1 MTVSLNA
8 IPSPSYIDREL
19 SANLD
24 STDAFEGPEK
34 LLEIWFY
41 KNSSCVP
48 DNAKT
53 LRSIDF
59 STWVRLLQLV
69 KCQVLSMKQTEKMN
83 AFLLSE
89 SSLFVFDHKLTLKT
103 CGTTTTL
110 FCLEELF
117 RVVKEHLDWNFCQK
131 GKVNPYKV
139 FYSRRCFMF
148 PKKQQGIHQ
157 NWDDETQYLNKFFS
171 NGKSYLVG
179 RLGQANHWSLYV
191 TETNRDLDGQDEN
204 FDGSEEDD
212 DENDDDD
219 DDETLEMLMT
229 GLTPSRASQFVTTR
243 EPGQPVESDTDDEG
257 HVLGAQ
263 VTEDTQ
269 LDRIYDNVEGVSF
282 QQDAFAF
289 TPCGYSANVVMDQE
303 YYYTLHVTPED
314 GWSYASFESN
324 VPVTKV
330 SGGTQDNIAVMER
343 VLQVFGPSDFCL
355 TFFSRRSHND
365 NFAKLKKLTDRV
377 SNYTR
382 KDKIVYQLDDYHL
395 LYLRFERNN

>member
-1 MTVSLNA
+1 MTVFFNEVDHH
-8 IPSPSYIDREL
+8 SYVDREL

-41 KNSSCVP
+41 GNASSVP
-48 DNAKT
+48 DENKT

-59 STWVRLLQLV
+59 STWVNLLKLV
-69 KCQVLSMKQTEKMN
+69 KCQVLSIKQTDKMN

-110 FCLEELF
+110 SCLEELF
-117 RVVKEHLDWNFCQK
+117 RTVRDCIGWNFSLEDK
-131 GKVNPYKV
+131 LNPYKV

-148 PKKQQGIHQ
+148 PKRQQGIHR
-157 NWDDETQYLNKFFS
+157 NWDDETQYLDKFFA

-179 RLGQANHWSLYV
+179 RLGQASHWNLYV
-191 TETNRDLDGQDEN
+191 TETNRGLEKARVKGGPEAN
-204 FDGSEEDD
+204 
-212 DENDDDD
+212 D

-229 GLTPSRASQFVTTR
+229 GLRPGKASQFVTSR
-243 EPGQPVESDTDDEG
+243 EPGHFVEGDGEDEG
-257 HVLGAQ
+257 HVLGAE
-263 VTEDTQ
+263 VTRATG
-269 LDRIYDNVEGVSF
+269 LDRVYDNVQQADF

-289 TPCGYSANVVMDQE
+289 TPCGYSANITLDHE

-324 VPVTKV
+324 VPVREI
-330 SGGTQDNIAVMER
+330 SQETQDNVTVMQR
-343 VLQVFGPSDFCL
+343 VLAIFQPSDFCL
-355 TFFSRRSHND
+355 TFFSRHVQND
-365 NFAKLKKLTDRV
+365 NFVKLSKLTGMLA
-377 SNYTR
+377 NYVCQ
-382 KDKIVYQLDDYHL
+382 DKIVYDLDDYHL
-395 LYLRFERNN
+395 LYLRFERIN